1 MFPDGQQYEGDGA
14 AKWTSR
20 PTSEC
25 AGWSSG
31 SPSRTLA
38 DAIGYRSRS
47 AVAKIES
54 GASELPVSKLLGLSE
69 ALDMPVEEIL
79 GSSYRGPGAPA
90 TRRRSRS
97 GARTA
102 AVVLAGG
109 RSTRNLKNIPNQFTN
124 VLGRPVISYCLE
136 TYQNHPLVDDI
147 YVVCPP
153 EWKNVVNAYARRF
166 GIAKL
171 ADVVSPGP
179 TGAASAKIGL
189 ERILR
194 DGYRES
200 DFVIFQESTR
210 PLVSEEFISRLL
222 RDCMERGTAIACEKA
237 SERMQFLR
245 REDGSVEY
253 VDRDSLV
260 RPAVP
265 RRPQHRA
272 RQGRLLQGGAD
283 LPPLDGEQL
292 RDAHVQPRLR
302 PELLRMRP
310 AKPQGGAP
318 GGHRHPRGHSAQQ
331 CRYRLSEPLRME
343 VPMQKNA
350 YAAFRTR
357 KATWK
362 FPRKK
367 EDGCI
372 HTTRNILSRQN
383 ASSTS

>member
-1 MFPDGQQYEGDGA
+1 MDIATNIKVRRMELGLSQQD
-14 AKWTSR
+14 
-20 PTSEC
+20 
-25 AGWSSG
+25 
-31 SPSRTLA
+31 LA

-79 GSSYRGPGAPA
+79 GSSYRGPDAPA

-171 ADVVSPGP
+171 ADVVSPGS

-237 SERMQFLR
+237 GERMQFLR
-245 REDGSVEY
+245 RDDGSVEY

-260 RPAVP
+260 D
-265 RRPQHRA
+265 
-272 RQGRLLQGGAD
+272 LQS
-283 LPPLDGEQL
+283 P
-292 RDAHVQPRLR
+292 DAHSIELIKAVFYKAEQTFHPLTESNCGMLMYNLGFDLNFCECDRRNLKVVRQEDIAILAAILR
-302 PELLRMRP
+302 
-310 AKPQGGAP
+310 
-318 GGHRHPRGHSAQQ
+318 S
-331 CRYRLSEPLRME
+331 
-343 VPMQKNA
+343 NA
-350 YAAFRTR
+350 NL
-357 KATWK
+357 
-362 FPRKK
+362 
-367 EDGCI
+367 D
-372 HTTRNILSRQN
+372 
-383 ASSTS
+383 